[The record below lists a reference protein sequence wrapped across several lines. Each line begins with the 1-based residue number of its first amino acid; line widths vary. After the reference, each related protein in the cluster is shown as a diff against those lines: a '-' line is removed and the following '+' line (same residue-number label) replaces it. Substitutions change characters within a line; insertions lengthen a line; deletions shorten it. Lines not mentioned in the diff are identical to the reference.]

1 MKKLFVFMIDA
12 LCSCDIEQMKTMKNF
27 SQIINNG
34 SYVHHMLPVH
44 PALTYCC
51 HTSIVTG
58 KYVEGHG
65 ICNNE
70 YLKRGLWPNDV
81 WFGMKEDVKA
91 PTILDYARELGLTT
105 CSLSWPVTG
114 KADYTYNMPMIVPYH
129 YQG

>member
-12 LCSCDIEQMKTMKNF
+12 LCSCDIEVMKEMKNF
-27 SQIINNG
+27 GEIINNG
-34 SYVHHMLPVH
+34 SYVHHMYPVH

-70 YLKRGLWPNDV
+70 LLKRGLWPNDV
-81 WFGMKEDVKA
+81 
-91 PTILDYARELGLTT
+91 
-105 CSLSWPVTG
+105 
-114 KADYTYNMPMIVPYH
+114 
-129 YQG
+129 